1 MKKSEVRKILE
12 DQFKKRLKEYGFN
25 NKGYTFLKKISDT
38 TFFINFLFSLI
49 DSDNSYPSQFGFCL
63 INQRINNIFSEIFR
77 RNNDIWLLSTN
88 QSRLYEE
95 NKYPDLEYDIYTEED
110 ALKMVDEVMC
120 YMEKEAL
127 PFLES
132 ISDLKVIEKL
142 INEKPVPEKAHVGI
156 VLAKLMGNPE
166 YENLKLV
173 YKELIKDWAGD
184 YNPDY
189 DKIVSFLDSHS
200 HEELIQIA
208 GL

>member
-1 MKKSEVRKILE
+1 MKKSEIRKILDKNFKE
-12 DQFKKRLKEYGFN
+12 RLKFYCFKK
-25 NKGYTFLKKISDT
+25 KGYGYQKILAKSQID
-38 TFFINFLFSLI
+38 FQFSMV
-49 DSDNSYPSQFGFCL
+49 DSDNSFPSTFSYSL
-63 INQRINNIFSEIFR
+63 TNISVNQLLSNIFSCVREF
-77 RNNDIWLLSTN
+77 WLYSTA
-88 QSRLYEE
+88 QIRLYDE
-95 NKYPDLEYDIYTEED
+95 NKYPVLEYDIYTEED

-142 INEKPVPEKAHVGI
+142 INEMPVPEKAHVGI

>member
-1 MKKSEVRKILE
+1 MKKSEANKLLDKNFKERLKFYE
-12 DQFKKRLKEYGFN
+12 FKKKGFRYVREYKGFIFDF
-25 NKGYTFLKKISDT
+25 GFALV
-38 TFFINFLFSLI
+38 
-49 DSDNSYPSQFGFCL
+49 DSDNSFPSKFSYALYCL
-63 INQRINNIFSEIFR
+63 IINEILSKIFNKHKELILF
-77 RNNDIWLLSTN
+77 STG
-88 QSRLYEE
+88 QYRLYEE
-95 NKYPDLEYDIYTEED
+95 NKYPVLEYDIYTEED

-166 YENLKLV
+166 YENIKLV